1 MTRFL
6 QQTADYNRFSRA
18 ILITRDKATA
28 AVLEKLRALPQLP
41 ALSHPE
47 HPRLL
52 YTLPPTAFPKGAFSG
67 CKCGALTIPGSISG
81 DGSWAT
87 NALCP
92 QREDSEEQTS

>member
-6 QQTADYNRFSRA
+6 QQTADDNRISRA
-18 ILITRDKATA
+18 ILITRDKAMA
-28 AVLEKLRALPQLP
+28 AVLEKLRPLPQLP
-41 ALSHPE
+41 ALSYPE

-67 CKCGALTIPGSISG
+67 WKCGALMIPGSISG
-81 DGSWAT
+81 DRSWGT

-92 QREDSEEQTS
+92 

>member
-18 ILITRDKATA
+18 ILITQDKAIA
-28 AVLEKLRALPQLP
+28 AALEKLQPLPQLP
-41 ALSHPE
+41 ALSYPE
-47 HPRLL
+47 YPRLL

-67 CKCGALTIPGSISG
+67 WKCGALMTRGSISG
-81 DGSWAT
+81 DGSWGT

-92 QREDSEEQTS
+92 